1 MSTKSRPA
9 KAKTAR
15 ATPYTS
21 GPQLSDPRFPGG
33 RLGSPQPTAPRP
45 RRSKRPA
52 EPAGPT
58 EGNGGKNTKTRA
70 RTSKEKKSVWVLRLY
85 TAGQT
90 LNSMEA
96 FENLKKI
103 CQDKLAGRY
112 HIEVIDLLKN
122 PQLASGDQI
131 LAIPTLVRR
140 LPPPVKKI
148 IGNLASTERVLIGL
162 DLLEQPV
169 G

>member
-1 MSTKSRPA
+1 MSTKSQPA

-15 ATPYTS
+15 ATPYAS
-21 GPQLSDPRFPGG
+21 GPQLSDPRFPSG
-33 RLGSPQPTAPRP
+33 RLGSPQPTAPRQ

-52 EPAGPT
+52 DPAGPT
-58 EGNGGKNTKTRA
+58 KGDDCTNTQARA
-70 RTSKEKKSVWVLRLY
+70 RTSEGNKSVYVLRLY

-90 LNSMEA
+90 LNSMKA

-103 CQDKLAGRY
+103 CEDKLAGRY
-112 HIEVIDLLKN
+112 HIQVIDLLKN
-122 PQLASGDQI
+122 PHLASGDQI

-148 IGNLASTERVLIGL
+148 IGNLANTERVLIGL

-169 G
+169 D